1 MKHEIWLANGI
12 LILHMIVVGITV
24 AGGVALFTGRFAKFH
39 KKDYFAW
46 AFIACSFGQVLSLL
60 FTGGCVF
67 TKWERD
73 IRLRADPTASYAQ
86 TFLGEYLPF
95 LPENFIHAVPFLT
108 LGALAGAILQI
119 RYAVKRKNGRAV
131 RTKELETM
139 LDGSKNKQQ

>member
-12 LILHMIVVGITV
+12 LILHTLVVGITV

-46 AFIACSFGQVLSLL
+46 AFIVCSFGQIVSLL

-73 IRLRADPTASYAQ
+73 IRLHADPTASYSK
-86 TFLGEYLPF
+86 TFLEQYLPF
-95 LPENFIHAVPFLT
+95 LPESIIHAVPFLT
-108 LGALAGAILQI
+108 FGGLAGAILQI
-119 RYAVKRKNGRAV
+119 RYGVKRKKLINDNQ
-131 RTKELETM
+131 T
-139 LDGSKNKQQ
+139 